1 MRFALN
7 ATRPPSH
14 LRALWPRLRA
24 EERER
29 GHGRDSTQNVRAV
42 VEGQHRPTARRHA
55 LVYLVLAL
63 LLAAGCT
70 TSRTRWGDPDRSPAT
85 KVDMKNYVHD
95 SYECVRESEQEIRFG
110 QLPASRQRD
119 AQLLYERCMTA
130 RGYDVQR
137 R

>member
-1 MRFALN
+1 
-7 ATRPPSH
+7 
-14 LRALWPRLRA
+14 
-24 EERER
+24 
-29 GHGRDSTQNVRAV
+29 
-42 VEGQHRPTARRHA
+42 
-55 LVYLVLAL
+55 VYLVLAL

-110 QLPASRQRD
+110 QLPSSRQRD

-130 RGYDVQR
+130 RGYDMQR